1 MTGKTINIQWKSPGF
16 VNNIIGLFETTWKVS
31 IAAPV
36 YTRMN
41 VYFIMHLWE
50 RDSMHDWWN
59 ISVIVLSLVIGA
71 FYGARYV
78 KNLSCRSVF
87 PNSFETKPATLEQ
100 HWSDIQT
107 KLEIFFFTALLHQTV
122 PKRSLI
128 TSNILFNI
136 HFGSTIVAALHLELI
151 FHTGSRFLSSRIDN
165 RLSFF

>member
-1 MTGKTINIQWKSPGF
+1 MEPDMLRISHIEFNI
-16 VNNIIGLFETTWKVS
+16 
-31 IAAPV
+31 
-36 YTRMN
+36 
-41 VYFIMHLWE
+41 FIH
-50 RDSMHDWWN
+50 
-59 ISVIVLSLVIGA
+59 I
-71 FYGARYV
+71 
-78 KNLSCRSVF
+78 